1 MTMSEKK
8 LSGKNIH
15 FGSFLLLLLF
25 ALAGLASAQ
34 IGNASLGGTVTDQ
47 SGASVA
53 GADLTLTNAAT
64 GFKAKFTS
72 DDRGEYSFRNLT
84 PGTYDLD
91 ARKEG
96 FQSTAQKSIVIT
108 INQSARVD
116 VALKV
121 GSQTETISVEAQNTP
136 INFDNG
142 TLQGGADPETVKAL
156 PLVVEGKPRS
166 TAALAVLLP
175 GVSTGSSNQAFQA
188 RINGGVESG
197 DEALM
202 DGATMQE
209 GFMSQSG
216 MVSIHQDFQMSPDMV
231 QEVKVIASNYDA
243 QYGGSTSA
251 QVAVVTKSGS
261 NSYHGAIFEYARNKA
276 LNAKPWN
283 ANPCPAT
290 KPGCDQRP
298 PDNEHNFGA
307 NFGGPIKIPK
317 IYEGTSKH
325 KSYFY
330 FNWESYH
337 LAGGSSVP
345 TLSIPSIKERAGDFT
360 DWVNSAGAV
369 IPVYV
374 PKGISAGC
382 QSALGAVAPGQQFP
396 GNKIPAACFSPI
408 ATAYMALLPTPTNA
422 AATNNYTLSRPVPDT
437 LTSN

>member
-1 MTMSEKK
+1 MSEKK

-15 FGSFLLLLLF
+15 FGSFLLLLLCFIFCSSELFELVLCSLHCESETKTTKRNPFVQSSLRSALLLF

-188 RINGGVESG
+188 RINGGQESG
-197 DEALM
+197 DEALL
-202 DGATMQE
+202 DGATMQVIILNDRTVEALFPQSPAKAALRTKGRMTTLLLVQGKATKDFQFDPTVKVEQKGKTLE
-209 GFMSQSG
+209 GKASSMKNFTAGKVAKGDQIQG
-216 MVSIHQDFQMSPDMV
+216 MVELPEKVDLYEPFKVTRWRESSPLPAAHRPRGLRR
-231 QEVKVIASNYDA
+231 ASGERSRSDRPSRFGLLDDVDRDSFEAADA
-243 QYGGSTSA
+243 AFKTWH
-251 QVAVVTKSGS
+251 VVSLLL
-261 NSYHGAIFEYARNKA
+261 NMLAI
-276 LNAKPWN
+276 
-283 ANPCPAT
+283 
-290 KPGCDQRP
+290 G
-298 PDNEHNFGA
+298 
-307 NFGGPIKIPK
+307 
-317 IYEGTSKH
+317 
-325 KSYFY
+325 
-330 FNWESYH
+330 
-337 LAGGSSVP
+337 LAGVVLVLTAALPERRNS
-345 TLSIPSIKERAGDFT
+345 PSPAR
-360 DWVNSAGAV
+360 SASEG
-369 IPVYV
+369 
-374 PKGISAGC
+374 
-382 QSALGAVAPGQQFP
+382 
-396 GNKIPAACFSPI
+396 
-408 ATAYMALLPTPTNA
+408 
-422 AATNNYTLSRPVPDT
+422 
-437 LTSN
+437 

>member
-188 RINGGVESG
+188 RINGGQESG
-197 DEALM
+197 DEALL

-209 GFMSQSG
+209 GLMSQSG
-216 MVSIHQDFQMSPDMV
+216 MVSIHQDFQMSPDMI
-231 QEVKVIASNYDA
+231 QEVKVITSTYDA
-243 QYGGSTSA
+243 QYGSSTSG
-251 QVAVVTKSGS
+251 QITMVSKSGS
-261 NSYHGAIFEYARNKA
+261 NIFHGAAFEYGRNAA
-276 LNAKPWN
+276 LNATQWGSSKKS
-283 ANPCPAT
+283 A
-290 KPGCDQRP
+290 
-298 PDNEHNFGA
+298 DNEHDFGA
-307 NFGGPIKIPK
+307 NIGGPIKLP
-317 IYEGTSKH
+317 
-325 KSYFY
+325 
-330 FNWESYH
+330 
-337 LAGGSSVP
+337 
-345 TLSIPSIKERAGDFT
+345 
-360 DWVNSAGAV
+360 WVNSR
-369 IPVYV
+369 
-374 PKGISAGC
+374 K
-382 QSALGAVAPGQQFP
+382 
-396 GNKIPAACFSPI
+396 NKQ
-408 ATAYMALLPTPTNA
+408 
-422 AATNNYTLSRPVPDT
+422 
-437 LTSN
+437 